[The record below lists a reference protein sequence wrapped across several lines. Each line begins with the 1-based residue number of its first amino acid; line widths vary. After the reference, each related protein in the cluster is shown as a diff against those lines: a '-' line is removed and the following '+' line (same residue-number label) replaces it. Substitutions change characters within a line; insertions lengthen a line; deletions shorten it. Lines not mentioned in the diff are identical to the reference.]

1 MWKKLEV
8 IRRNTVSGT
17 GSAPVWLKL
26 WSMYNP
32 LVLIGKAVLSI
43 QVKYDDDDD
52 DDDDDSDTMMKLRNW
67 E

>member
-1 MWKKLEV
+1 
-8 IRRNTVSGT
+8 
-17 GSAPVWLKL
+17 
-26 WSMYNP
+26 MYNP

>member
-1 MWKKLEV
+1 
-8 IRRNTVSGT
+8 
-17 GSAPVWLKL
+17 L

-52 DDDDDSDTMMKLRNW
+52 DDDDDSDTMMKLRN
-67 E
+67 